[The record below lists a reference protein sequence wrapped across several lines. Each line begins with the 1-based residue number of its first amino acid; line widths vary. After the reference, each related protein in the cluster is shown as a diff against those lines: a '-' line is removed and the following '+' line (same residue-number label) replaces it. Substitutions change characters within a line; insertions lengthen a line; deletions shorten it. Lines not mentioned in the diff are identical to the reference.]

1 MEGKEIKLE
10 ELSKEQLDSLIKQAE
25 AVKTE
30 AERRRRED
38 KEAYLQMV
46 DEAIMQSIP
55 ELKEIS
61 EKMLQA
67 KVKVFERFEKLI
79 EIKESLYKVKD
90 NQQTHTFTT
99 QDGKL
104 TLCLGS
110 RTVNDYDSTLDSGIG
125 KIKAYIST
133 LAEDGKND
141 ELMEMVNSL
150 LKLDKNGNL
159 KPSRVME
166 LTQLANKIDNIDF
179 KEGVAII
186 QQAYQPRATC
196 QFVTACENK
205 ETGKEYI
212 PLSMSRI

>member
-1 MEGKEIKLE
+1 MSEIRLE
-10 ELSKEQLDSLIKQAE
+10 DLNKEQLDALMKQAE
-25 AVKTE
+25 
-30 AERRRRED
+30 ERRLAEEAKKRED
-38 KEAYLQMV
+38 KEAYLGLV
-46 DEAIMQSIP
+46 DEAILQSIP

-67 KVKVFERFEKLI
+67 KAKVFDRFKKLI

-110 RTVNDYDSTLDSGIG
+110 RTVNDYDSTLDSGIE
-125 KIKAYIST
+125 KIKKYIST
-133 LAEDGKND
+133 FDADN
-141 ELMEMVNSL
+141 ELTEVVNHL

-166 LTQLANKIDNIDF
+166 LAQLANKIDNIDF

-212 PLSMSRI
+212 PLSMSRA

>member
-1 MEGKEIKLE
+1 MSEIRLDD
-10 ELSKEQLDSLIKQAE
+10 LSKEQLDALMKQAE
-25 AVKTE
+25 ERKLAEE
-30 AERRRRED
+30 AKKRED
-38 KEAYLQMV
+38 KEAYLVLV
-46 DEAIMQSIP
+46 DEAIMESLP
-55 ELKEIS
+55 ELREVS
-61 EKMLQA
+61 AKMLEV
-67 KVKVFERFEKLI
+67 KSKVFERFKKLI
-79 EIKESLYKVKD
+79 EIKEGLYKVKD

-99 QDGKL
+99 QDGKFS
-104 TLCLGS
+104 LCLGS
-110 RTVNDYDSTLDSGIG
+110 RTVNDYDSTLGSGIE
-125 KIKAYIST
+125 KIKKYIST
-133 LAEDGKND
+133 FDIDN
-141 ELMEMVNSL
+141 ELTEVVNHL

-166 LTQLANKIDNIDF
+166 LAQLANKIDNIDF

>member
-1 MEGKEIKLE
+1 MSEIRLE
-10 ELSKEQLDSLIKQAE
+10 DLSVEQLE
-25 AVKTE
+25 ALKRQVE
-30 AERRRRED
+30 ERRLAEEAKKRED
-38 KEAYLQMV
+38 KEAYLGLV
-46 DEAIMQSIP
+46 DEAILQSIP

-67 KVKVFERFEKLI
+67 KAKVFERFKKLI
-79 EIKESLYKVKD
+79 EIKESLFKVKD

-99 QDGKL
+99 QDGKFS
-104 TLCLGS
+104 LCLGS
-110 RTVNDYDSTLDSGIG
+110 RTVNDYDSTLDSGIE
-125 KIKAYIST
+125 KIKKYIST
-133 LAEDGKND
+133 FDADN
-141 ELMEMVNSL
+141 ELTEVVNHL

-166 LTQLANKIDNIDF
+166 LAQLANKIDNIDF

-205 ETGKEYI
+205 ETGREYI
-212 PLSMSRI
+212 PLSMSRA

>member
-10 ELSKEQLDSLIKQAE
+10 DLNKEQLDALMKQAE
-25 AVKTE
+25 
-30 AERRRRED
+30 ERRLALERKKRED

-46 DEAIMQSIP
+46 DEAIAESIP
-55 ELKEIS
+55 ELREIS

-67 KVKVFERFEKLI
+67 KAKVFERFKKLI

-90 NQQTHTFTT
+90 NQQTHSFTT
-99 QDGKL
+99 QDGKFS
-104 TLCLGS
+104 LCLGS
-110 RTVNDYDSTLDSGIG
+110 RTVNDYDSTLDSGIE
-125 KIKAYIST
+125 KVKKYIST
-133 LAEDGKND
+133 FDTDN
-141 ELMEMVNSL
+141 ELTEVVNQL

-166 LTQLANKIDNIDF
+166 LTQLANRIDNIDF

-196 QFVTACENK
+196 QFVSAWENK

>member
-1 MEGKEIKLE
+1 MSEIRLDD
-10 ELSKEQLDSLIKQAE
+10 LSKEQLDALMKQAE
-25 AVKTE
+25 ERKLAEE
-30 AERRRRED
+30 AKKRED
-38 KEAYLQMV
+38 KEAYLVLV
-46 DEAIMQSIP
+46 DEAIMESLP
-55 ELKEIS
+55 ELREVS
-61 EKMLQA
+61 AKMLEV
-67 KVKVFERFEKLI
+67 KSKVFERFKKLI
-79 EIKESLYKVKD
+79 EIKEGLYKVKD

-99 QDGKL
+99 QDGKFS
-104 TLCLGS
+104 LCLGS
-110 RTVNDYDSTLDSGIG
+110 RTVNDYDSTLGSGIE
-125 KIKAYIST
+125 KIKKYIST
-133 LAEDGKND
+133 FDTDN
-141 ELMEMVNSL
+141 ELTEVVNHL

-166 LTQLANKIDNIDF
+166 LAQLANKIDNIDF

>member
-1 MEGKEIKLE
+1 MSEIRLE
-10 ELSKEQLDSLIKQAE
+10 DLSVEQLE
-25 AVKTE
+25 ALKRQVE
-30 AERRRRED
+30 ERRLAEEAKKRED
-38 KEAYLQMV
+38 KEAYLGLV
-46 DEAIMQSIP
+46 DEAILQSIP

-67 KVKVFERFEKLI
+67 KARVFERFKKLI

-110 RTVNDYDSTLDSGIG
+110 RTVNDYDSTLGSGIE
-125 KIKAYIST
+125 KIKKYIST
-133 LAEDGKND
+133 FDADN
-141 ELMEMVNSL
+141 ELTEVVNQL

-166 LTQLANKIDNIDF
+166 LAQLANKIDNIDF

-212 PLSMSRI
+212 PLSMSRA

>member
-1 MEGKEIKLE
+1 MSEIKLE
-10 ELSKEQLDSLIKQAE
+10 DLSVEQLE
-25 AVKTE
+25 ALKRQVE
-30 AERRRRED
+30 ERRLAEEAKKRED
-38 KEAYLQMV
+38 KEAYLTLV
-46 DEAIMQSIP
+46 DEAIMECLP
-55 ELKEIS
+55 ELREVS
-61 EKMLQA
+61 A
-67 KVKVFERFEKLI
+67 KILEVKSKVFDRFKKLI
-79 EIKESLYKVKD
+79 EIKEGLYKVKD

-99 QDGKL
+99 QDGKFS
-104 TLCLGS
+104 LCLGS
-110 RTVNDYDSTLDSGIG
+110 RTVNDYDSTLDSGIE
-125 KIKAYIST
+125 KIKNYIGS
-133 LAEDGKND
+133 LASEGNNE

-166 LTQLANKIDNIDF
+166 LTQLANKIDNVEF

-212 PLSMSRI
+212 PLSMSRA

>member
-1 MEGKEIKLE
+1 MSEIRLE
-10 ELSKEQLDSLIKQAE
+10 DLNKEQLDALMKQAE
-25 AVKTE
+25 
-30 AERRRRED
+30 ERRLAEEAKKRED

-46 DEAIMQSIP
+46 DEAILQSIP

-67 KVKVFERFEKLI
+67 KAKVFERFKKLI

-90 NQQTHTFTT
+90 NQQTHTFTS

-110 RTVNDYDSTLDSGIG
+110 RTVNDYDSTLGSGIE
-125 KIKAYIST
+125 KIKKYIST
-133 LAEDGKND
+133 FDADN
-141 ELMEMVNSL
+141 ELTEVVNQL

-166 LTQLANKIDNIDF
+166 LAQLANKIDNIDF

-196 QFVTACENK
+196 QFITACENK

-212 PLSMSRI
+212 PLSMSRA

>member
-10 ELSKEQLDSLIKQAE
+10 ELSKEQLDSLIKKAE

-46 DEAIMQSIP
+46 DEAIMESIP

-67 KVKVFERFEKLI
+67 KAKVFERFEKLI

-110 RTVNDYDSTLDSGIG
+110 RTVNDYDSTLDSGIE
-125 KIKAYIST
+125 KIKKYISSFD
-133 LAEDGKND
+133 ADN
-141 ELMEMVNSL
+141 ELTEVVNHL

-166 LTQLANKIDNIDF
+166 LAQLANKIDNIDF

>member
-1 MEGKEIKLE
+1 MSEIRLE
-10 ELSKEQLDSLIKQAE
+10 DLNKEQLDALMKQAE
-25 AVKTE
+25 
-30 AERRRRED
+30 ERRFAEEAKKRED
-38 KEAYLQMV
+38 KEAYLGLV
-46 DEAIMQSIP
+46 DEAILQSIP

-67 KVKVFERFEKLI
+67 KAKVFERFKKLI
-79 EIKESLYKVKD
+79 EIKEGLYKVKD

-104 TLCLGS
+104 TLCLGN
-110 RTVNDYDSTLDSGIG
+110 RTVNDYDSTLGSGIE
-125 KIKAYIST
+125 KIKKYIST
-133 LAEDGKND
+133 FDADN
-141 ELMEMVNSL
+141 ELTEVVNQL

-166 LTQLANKIDNIDF
+166 LAQLANKIDNIDF

>member
-1 MEGKEIKLE
+1 MSEIRLE
-10 ELSKEQLDSLIKQAE
+10 DLSKEQLDALVKQAE
-25 AVKTE
+25 
-30 AERRRRED
+30 ERRLAEEKRKRED

-46 DEAIMQSIP
+46 DEAILQSIP

-61 EKMLQA
+61 EKLQEA
-67 KVKVFERFEKLI
+67 KVKVFARFEKLI

-110 RTVNDYDSTLDSGIG
+110 RTVNDYDSTLDSGIE
-125 KIKAYIST
+125 KIKSYIGS
-133 LAEDGKND
+133 LASEGNNE

-205 ETGKEYI
+205 DTGKEYI

>member
-1 MEGKEIKLE
+1 MSEIRLE
-10 ELSKEQLDSLIKQAE
+10 DLSMEQLDALMKQAE
-25 AVKTE
+25 ERKLAEE
-30 AERRRRED
+30 AKKRED
-38 KEAYLQMV
+38 KEAYLSLV
-46 DEAIMQSIP
+46 DEAVMESLP
-55 ELKEIS
+55 ELREVS
-61 EKMLQA
+61 AKMLEV
-67 KVKVFERFEKLI
+67 KSKVFERFKKLI
-79 EIKESLYKVKD
+79 EIKEGLYKVKD

-99 QDGKL
+99 QDGKFS
-104 TLCLGS
+104 LCLGS
-110 RTVNDYDSTLDSGIG
+110 RIVNDYDSTIGSGIE
-125 KIKAYIST
+125 KIKKYIST
-133 LAEDGKND
+133 FDTDN
-141 ELMEMVNSL
+141 ELTEVVNQL

-166 LTQLANKIDNIDF
+166 LAQLANKIDNIDF

>member
-38 KEAYLQMV
+38 KDAYLQMV
-46 DEAIMQSIP
+46 DEAILQSIP

-67 KVKVFERFEKLI
+67 KAKVFERFKKLI

-110 RTVNDYDSTLDSGIG
+110 RTVNDYDSTLDSGIE
-125 KIKAYIST
+125 KIKKYISSFD
-133 LAEDGKND
+133 ADN
-141 ELMEMVNSL
+141 ELTEVVNQL

-166 LTQLANKIDNIDF
+166 LAQLANKIDNIDF
-179 KEGVAII
+179 KVGVAII

>member
-1 MEGKEIKLE
+1 MSEIRLE
-10 ELSKEQLDSLIKQAE
+10 DLNKEQLDALMKQAE
-25 AVKTE
+25 
-30 AERRRRED
+30 ERRLAEEAKKRED
-38 KEAYLQMV
+38 KEAYLGLV
-46 DEAIMQSIP
+46 DEAILQSIP

-67 KVKVFERFEKLI
+67 KAKVFERFKKLI

-110 RTVNDYDSTLDSGIG
+110 RTVNDYDSTLGSGIE
-125 KIKAYIST
+125 KIKKYIST
-133 LAEDGKND
+133 FDADN
-141 ELMEMVNSL
+141 ELTEVVNHL

-166 LTQLANKIDNIDF
+166 LAQLANKIDNIDF

-212 PLSMSRI
+212 PLSMSRA

>member
-1 MEGKEIKLE
+1 MSEIRLE
-10 ELSKEQLDSLIKQAE
+10 DLNKEQLDALMKQAE
-25 AVKTE
+25 
-30 AERRRRED
+30 ERRLAEEAKKRED
-38 KEAYLQMV
+38 KEAYLGLV
-46 DEAIMQSIP
+46 DEAILQSIP

-67 KVKVFERFEKLI
+67 KAKVFERFKKLI

-110 RTVNDYDSTLDSGIG
+110 RTVNDYDSTLGSGIE
-125 KIKAYIST
+125 KIKKYIST
-133 LAEDGKND
+133 FDADN
-141 ELMEMVNSL
+141 ELTEVVNQL

-166 LTQLANKIDNIDF
+166 LAQLANKIDNIDF

-205 ETGKEYI
+205 DTGKEYI
-212 PLSMSRI
+212 PLSMSRA

>member
-1 MEGKEIKLE
+1 MSEIRLE
-10 ELSKEQLDSLIKQAE
+10 DLSVEQLE
-25 AVKTE
+25 ALKRQVE
-30 AERRRRED
+30 ERRLAEEAKKRED
-38 KEAYLQMV
+38 KEAYLGLV
-46 DEAIMQSIP
+46 DEAILQSIP

-67 KVKVFERFEKLI
+67 KAKVFERFKKLI
-79 EIKESLYKVKD
+79 EIKEGLYKVKD

-110 RTVNDYDSTLDSGIG
+110 RTVNDYDSTLGSGIE
-125 KIKAYIST
+125 KIKKYIST
-133 LAEDGKND
+133 FDADN
-141 ELMEMVNSL
+141 ELTEVVNHL
-150 LKLDKNGNL
+150 LKLDKDGNL

-166 LTQLANKIDNIDF
+166 LAQLANKIDNIDF

>member
-1 MEGKEIKLE
+1 MSEIRLE
-10 ELSKEQLDSLIKQAE
+10 DLNKEQLDALMKQAE
-25 AVKTE
+25 
-30 AERRRRED
+30 ERRLAEEAKKRED
-38 KEAYLQMV
+38 KEAYLGLV
-46 DEAIMQSIP
+46 DEAILQSIP

-67 KVKVFERFEKLI
+67 KAKVFERFKKLI

-110 RTVNDYDSTLDSGIG
+110 RTVNDYDSTLGSGLE
-125 KIKAYIST
+125 KIKKYIST
-133 LAEDGKND
+133 FDADN
-141 ELMEMVNSL
+141 ELTEVVNQL

-166 LTQLANKIDNIDF
+166 LAQLANKIDNIDF

-186 QQAYQPRATC
+186 QHAYKSRATC
-196 QFVTACENK
+196 QFITARENK

-212 PLSMSRI
+212 PLSISRI

>member
-1 MEGKEIKLE
+1 MSEIRLE
-10 ELSKEQLDSLIKQAE
+10 NLTKEQLDALMKQAE
-25 AVKTE
+25 
-30 AERRRRED
+30 ERRLAEEAKKRED
-38 KEAYLQMV
+38 KEAYLGLV
-46 DEAIMQSIP
+46 DEAIMECLP
-55 ELKEIS
+55 ELREVS
-61 EKMLQA
+61 AKMLEV
-67 KVKVFERFEKLI
+67 KSKVFDRFKKLI

-99 QDGKL
+99 RDGKFS
-104 TLCLGS
+104 LCLGS
-110 RTVNDYDSTLDSGIG
+110 RTVNDYDSTLDSGIE
-125 KIKAYIST
+125 KIKKYIST
-133 LAEDGKND
+133 FDVDN
-141 ELMEMVNSL
+141 ELTEVVNHL

-166 LTQLANKIDNIDF
+166 LAQLANKIDNIDF

-212 PLSMSRI
+212 PLSMSRA

>member
-1 MEGKEIKLE
+1 MSEIRLE
-10 ELSKEQLDSLIKQAE
+10 DLSVEQLE
-25 AVKTE
+25 ALKRQVE
-30 AERRRRED
+30 ERRLAEEAKKRED
-38 KEAYLQMV
+38 KEAYLGLV
-46 DEAIMQSIP
+46 DEAILQSIP

-67 KVKVFERFEKLI
+67 KAKVFERFKKLI

-110 RTVNDYDSTLDSGIG
+110 RTVNDYDSTLGSGIE
-125 KIKAYIST
+125 KIKKYIST
-133 LAEDGKND
+133 FDADN
-141 ELMEMVNSL
+141 ELTEVVNQL

-166 LTQLANKIDNIDF
+166 LAQLANKIDNIDF

-212 PLSMSRI
+212 PLSMSRA

>member
-1 MEGKEIKLE
+1 MEGIKLE
-10 ELSKEQLDSLIKQAE
+10 DLSKEQLDALMKQAE
-25 AVKTE
+25 
-30 AERRRRED
+30 ERRLAEEKKKKED

-46 DEAIMQSIP
+46 DEAILESIP
-55 ELKEIS
+55 ELREIS
-61 EKMLQA
+61 EKLQTAKA
-67 KVKVFERFEKLI
+67 KVFARFEKLI

-104 TLCLGS
+104 SLCLGS
-110 RTVNDYDSTLDSGIG
+110 RTVNDYDSTLDSGIE
-125 KIKAYIST
+125 KIKNYIGS
-133 LAEDGKND
+133 LASEGNNE

-166 LTQLANKIDNIDF
+166 LTQLASKIDNVDF

-196 QFVTACENK
+196 QFITACENK

-212 PLSMSRI
+212 PLSISRI

>member
-1 MEGKEIKLE
+1 MSEIRLE
-10 ELSKEQLDSLIKQAE
+10 DLNKEQLDALMKQAE
-25 AVKTE
+25 
-30 AERRRRED
+30 ERRLAEDAKKRED
-38 KEAYLQMV
+38 KEAYLGLV
-46 DEAIMQSIP
+46 DEAILQSIP

-67 KVKVFERFEKLI
+67 KAKVFERFKKLI

-110 RTVNDYDSTLDSGIG
+110 RTVNDYDSTLGSGIE
-125 KIKAYIST
+125 KIKKYIST
-133 LAEDGKND
+133 FDADN
-141 ELMEMVNSL
+141 ELTEVVNQL

-166 LTQLANKIDNIDF
+166 LAQLANKIDNTDF

-196 QFVTACENK
+196 QFVTVCENK
-205 ETGKEYI
+205 ETGKKYI
-212 PLSMSRI
+212 PLSMSRA

>member
-1 MEGKEIKLE
+1 MSEIRLE
-10 ELSKEQLDSLIKQAE
+10 DLSKEQLDALMKQAE
-25 AVKTE
+25 ERKLAEE
-30 AERRRRED
+30 AKKRED
-38 KEAYLQMV
+38 KEAYLVLV
-46 DEAIMQSIP
+46 DEAIMESLP
-55 ELKEIS
+55 ELREVS
-61 EKMLQA
+61 AKMLEV
-67 KVKVFERFEKLI
+67 KSKVFERFKKLI
-79 EIKESLYKVKD
+79 EIKEGLYKVKD

-99 QDGKL
+99 QDGKFS
-104 TLCLGS
+104 LCLGS
-110 RTVNDYDSTLDSGIG
+110 RTVNDYDSTLSSGIE
-125 KIKAYIST
+125 KIKKYIST
-133 LAEDGKND
+133 FDIDN
-141 ELMEMVNSL
+141 ELTEVVNHL

-166 LTQLANKIDNIDF
+166 LAQLANKIDNIDF

>member
-1 MEGKEIKLE
+1 MSEIRLE
-10 ELSKEQLDSLIKQAE
+10 DLNKEQLDALMKQAE
-25 AVKTE
+25 
-30 AERRRRED
+30 ERRLAEEAKKRED
-38 KEAYLQMV
+38 KEAYLGLV
-46 DEAIMQSIP
+46 DEAILQSIP

-61 EKMLQA
+61 EKMLRAKA
-67 KVKVFERFEKLI
+67 KVFDRFKKLI

-110 RTVNDYDSTLDSGIG
+110 RTVNDYDSTLGSGIE
-125 KIKAYIST
+125 KIKKYIST
-133 LAEDGKND
+133 FDADN
-141 ELMEMVNSL
+141 ELTEVVNHL

-166 LTQLANKIDNIDF
+166 LAQLANKIDNTDF

-212 PLSMSRI
+212 PLSMSRA

>member
-1 MEGKEIKLE
+1 MSEIRLE
-10 ELSKEQLDSLIKQAE
+10 DLNKEQLDALMKQAE
-25 AVKTE
+25 
-30 AERRRRED
+30 ERRLAEEAKKRED
-38 KEAYLQMV
+38 KEAYLGLV
-46 DEAIMQSIP
+46 DEAILQSIP

-67 KVKVFERFEKLI
+67 KAKVFERFKKLI

-99 QDGKL
+99 QDGKFS
-104 TLCLGS
+104 LCLGS
-110 RTVNDYDSTLDSGIG
+110 RTVNDYDSTLGSGIE
-125 KIKAYIST
+125 KIKKYIST
-133 LAEDGKND
+133 FDADN
-141 ELMEMVNSL
+141 ELTEVVNHL

-166 LTQLANKIDNIDF
+166 LAQLANKIDNIDF

-212 PLSMSRI
+212 PLSMSRA

>member
-1 MEGKEIKLE
+1 MSEIRLE
-10 ELSKEQLDSLIKQAE
+10 DLSVEQLE
-25 AVKTE
+25 ALKRQVE
-30 AERRRRED
+30 ERRLAEEAKKRED
-38 KEAYLQMV
+38 KEAYLGLV
-46 DEAIMQSIP
+46 DEAILQSIP

-61 EKMLQA
+61 EKMLHA
-67 KVKVFERFEKLI
+67 KAKVFERFKKLI

-90 NQQTHTFTT
+90 KQQTHTFTT

-110 RTVNDYDSTLDSGIG
+110 RTVNDYDSTLGSGIE
-125 KIKAYIST
+125 KIKKYIST
-133 LAEDGKND
+133 FDADN
-141 ELMEMVNSL
+141 ELTEVVNQL

-166 LTQLANKIDNIDF
+166 LAQLASKIDNIDF

-196 QFVTACENK
+196 QFITACENK

-212 PLSMSRI
+212 PLSMSRA

>member
-1 MEGKEIKLE
+1 MSEIRLE
-10 ELSKEQLDSLIKQAE
+10 DLNKEQLDALMKQAE
-25 AVKTE
+25 
-30 AERRRRED
+30 ERRLAEEAKKRED

-46 DEAIMQSIP
+46 DEAILQSIP

-67 KVKVFERFEKLI
+67 KAKVFERFKKLI

-110 RTVNDYDSTLDSGIG
+110 RTVNDYDSTLGSGIE
-125 KIKAYIST
+125 KIKKYIST
-133 LAEDGKND
+133 FDADN
-141 ELMEMVNSL
+141 ELTEVVNHL
-150 LKLDKNGNL
+150 LKLDNNGNL

-166 LTQLANKIDNIDF
+166 LAQLANKIDNIDF

-212 PLSMSRI
+212 PLSMSRA

>member
-1 MEGKEIKLE
+1 MSEIRLE
-10 ELSKEQLDSLIKQAE
+10 DLNKEQLDALMKQAE
-25 AVKTE
+25 
-30 AERRRRED
+30 ERRLAEEAKKRED

-46 DEAIMQSIP
+46 DEAILQSIP

-67 KVKVFERFEKLI
+67 KAKVFERFKKLI

-110 RTVNDYDSTLDSGIG
+110 RTVNDYDSTLGSGIE
-125 KIKAYIST
+125 KIKKYIST
-133 LAEDGKND
+133 FDADN
-141 ELMEMVNSL
+141 ELTEVVNHL

-166 LTQLANKIDNIDF
+166 LAQLANKIDNIDF

-212 PLSMSRI
+212 PLSMSRA

>member
-1 MEGKEIKLE
+1 LE
-10 ELSKEQLDSLIKQAE
+10 DLNKEQLDALMKQAE
-25 AVKTE
+25 
-30 AERRRRED
+30 ERRLAEEAKKRED
-38 KEAYLQMV
+38 KEAYLGLV
-46 DEAIMQSIP
+46 DEAILQSIP

-67 KVKVFERFEKLI
+67 KAKVFDRFKKLI

-110 RTVNDYDSTLDSGIG
+110 RTVNDYDSTLDSGIE
-125 KIKAYIST
+125 KIKKYIST
-133 LAEDGKND
+133 FDADN
-141 ELMEMVNSL
+141 ELTEVVNHL

-166 LTQLANKIDNIDF
+166 LAQLANKIDNIDF

-212 PLSMSRI
+212 PLSMSRA